1 MNALKMKSSWKA
13 LLDQVSAVSDRLDEP
28 DPLADVDAAIK
39 DLVFYDDSLD
49 PEVGGESGPTLEG
62 DRPISREHLVHYTS
76 WENAL
81 AILKEEKPVIRSY
94 NYERTNDPQEGRLWR
109 SVWDAMKKDADWFDG
124 FLPAYDQTL
133 LASGRSVGTTFGCC
147 FSAGGPR
154 VEDNL
159 TFWRLYGNDGK
170 GCSFKVTSRLPH
182 TYRVRY
188 LDERRKNRN
197 GDEEVDRQVG
207 SWLCDLLTSG
217 RELVEQFWAAGNR
230 DAANRMA
237 GRIRKV
243 LGGYNHLAKSSYFED
258 EKEWRMIDVFPT
270 DTVLYDTDEAG
281 VVRRYVPSLPLE
293 HGLITGSSI
302 TVGPQVPNG
311 GAARAYIEHLVK
323 EYMERSAKA
332 KGLEGPE
339 GSRDPEYAFPEVK
352 LSKQTYRSAP

>member
-1 MNALKMKSSWKA
+1 MNALNMESSWKA
-13 LLDQVSAVSDRLDEP
+13 LLDQVSAVSGRLDAS
-28 DPLADVDAAIK
+28 DPLACVDAAIK
-39 DLVFYDDSLD
+39 DLVFYDDSL
-49 PEVGGESGPTLEG
+49 GLE
-62 DRPISREHLVHYTS
+62 EHLAHYTS

-109 SVWDAMKKDADWFDG
+109 RVWDAMKKDADWFDG
-124 FLPAYDQTL
+124 FLPDYDQTL

-159 TFWRLYGNDGK
+159 TFWRLYGNDGR
-170 GCSFKVTSRLPH
+170 GCSFKVTSRLPQ

-207 SWLCDLLTSG
+207 SWLCDLLATSG

-243 LGGYNHLAKSSYFED
+243 LGGYNHLAKSSYYED

-323 EYMERSAKA
+323 EYMERSAEA